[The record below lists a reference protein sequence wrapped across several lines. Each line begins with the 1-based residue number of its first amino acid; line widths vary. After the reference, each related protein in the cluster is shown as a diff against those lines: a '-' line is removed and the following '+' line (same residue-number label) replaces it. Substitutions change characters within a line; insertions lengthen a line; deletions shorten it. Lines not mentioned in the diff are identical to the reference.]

1 MERFFKIDGMTC
13 ASCVM
18 RVEKGFRKIE
28 GVLDAKVN
36 LATNSAVVITE
47 QEIPEDK
54 LVVKVNKMGF
64 TATEV
69 RKGESTTDDFDEVAK
84 SKFKFLISL
93 PFAFLVL
100 FLSMFPMI
108 FSPFEHWLM
117 EGNRMQISNFL
128 QFISTFI
135 VLFYSG
141 KDFFIHAFKGATQ
154 LSADMNTLVSVGTGA
169 AFLFSTVVTFS
180 PELLGITDQMNNIY
194 FDSASTVICLI
205 LLGKWLETRA
215 KSNTSSAIKKL
226 MNLTPKIAHK
236 LTENGVQEIEL
247 KNVKIGD
254 LLLVKPGETIPTDG
268 IIFDGNPSIDES
280 MITGESIPID
290 KSKGQKVIGGSLNTS
305 KSFTLET
312 TQIGQDTFL
321 AKIIQTV
328 QTAQSSKAPIQQL
341 TDKIASIFAPVVIL
355 IAILGFVGWMIYD
368 GNFTNALI
376 NSVSVLVIAC
386 PCAMGLATP
395 TAIIT
400 GTGKGAELGILIKN
414 AESLEKLKK
423 VNVVAFDKTGTL
435 TEGKPKVT
443 KIAVAQESTEKEL
456 LTLVSS
462 LERDS
467 EHPIAKAILD
477 FAKEKGISMEKAESF
492 EAISGFGINGKV
504 NGSEVLIGNKKL
516 LEQNEISLE
525 ELKGN
530 FEDFGRNG
538 FTNILVAKNKK
549 ILGIIAVSDSAKKNA
564 SKTISELKKNSIQ
577 SVLIT
582 GDTKKTAEI
591 ISQKL
596 GISKFYAEVLPNEK
610 FKIISDLQKDKKI
623 VAMVGD
629 GINDAPALAQSDVGI
644 AMATGTDIAMETASI
659 TILGGEISKIVTA
672 IELAKSTVK
681 IIHQNLFWA
690 FIYNVIGIP
699 LAVFG
704 FLNPIFA
711 GAAMALSSVSVVSNS
726 LRLKRFKS
734 LAQN

>member
-36 LATNSAVVITE
+36 LATNSAVVTTE
-47 QEIPEDK
+47 QKIPEEE

-64 TATEV
+64 TATEIQQ
-69 RKGESTTDDFDEVAK
+69 GETTDDSEEVEK
-84 SKFKFLISL
+84 SRLKFFVAL
-93 PFAFLVL
+93 PFSFLVL

-108 FSPFEHWLM
+108 FPPFEHWLM

-154 LSADMNTLVSVGTGA
+154 FSADMNTLVSVGTGA

-236 LTENGVQEIEL
+236 LTENGVEEVEL

-254 LLLVKPGETIPTDG
+254 LLLVKPGEIIPTDG

-280 MITGESIPID
+280 MITGESIPAD
-290 KSKGQKVIGGSLNTS
+290 RAKGQKVIGGSLNTS

-355 IAILGFVGWMIYD
+355 IAIIGFAGWMIFD
-368 GNFTNALI
+368 GDFTTALI

-414 AESLEKLKK
+414 AESLEKLKE
-423 VNVVAFDKTGTL
+423 VNIVAFDKTGTL

-443 KIAVAQESTEKEL
+443 KIAVSQNHSESQL
-456 LTLVSS
+456 LSFASS

-467 EHPIAKAILD
+467 EHPISKAILD
-477 FAKEKGISMEKAESF
+477 FAKEKGIASERAESF
-492 EAISGFGINGKV
+492 EAITGFGIKGKIK
-504 NGSEVLIGNKKL
+504 GSEILIGNKKL
-516 LEQNEISLE
+516 LEQNEISLGDLQTQFE
-525 ELKGN
+525 E
-530 FEDFGRNG
+530 FSENG
-538 FTNILVAKNKK
+538 FTNILVAKDKE
-549 ILGIIAVSDSAKKNA
+549 IIGIIAVSDSAKPNA
-564 SKTISELKKNSIQ
+564 SKMISDLKENSIE

-582 GDTKKTAEI
+582 GDTSKTAEI

-596 GISKFYAEVLPNEK
+596 GISKFYSEVLPNDK
-610 FKIISDLQKDKKI
+610 FKIISDLQNEKKV

-659 TILGGEISKIVTA
+659 TILGGDISKIVTA
-672 IELAKSTVK
+672 INLAKSTVK

-726 LRLKRFKS
+726 LRLKNFKIS
-734 LAQN
+734 P